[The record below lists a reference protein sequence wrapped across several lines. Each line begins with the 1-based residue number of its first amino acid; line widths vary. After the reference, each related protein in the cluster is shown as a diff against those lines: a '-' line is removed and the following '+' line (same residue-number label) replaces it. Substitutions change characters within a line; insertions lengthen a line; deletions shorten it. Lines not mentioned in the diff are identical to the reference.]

1 MSLFT
6 FGCVLISEIDFLKL
20 TEKTNGA
27 SSWNFSQEWEIS
39 QNEVQMFKKKDTIMH
54 NVIDPAAN
62 GKCGE
67 EEGSEKT
74 D

>member
-1 MSLFT
+1 
-6 FGCVLISEIDFLKL
+6 
-20 TEKTNGA
+20 
-27 SSWNFSQEWEIS
+27 
-39 QNEVQMFKKKDTIMH
+39 MH

-74 D
+74 DWLVCCGMWKIND